1 MRLISQL
8 LIYALS
14 FNSISQKSS
23 ELIPTIEVFQTNLL
37 TLSSAF
43 ENRDYTTIH
52 KILIHKEVS
61 EEMFKNEV
69 ESAIQDSIL
78 PVSAIMSINKFGE
91 FGPLMHVFDDDMAYK
106 RYVEKAKVQ
115 VENCFAYYHEIKGL
129 DILVLAEWNGST
141 FRFFRLKNLKL
152 LSN

>member
-1 MRLISQL
+1 VRFIFQL
-8 LIYALS
+8 LIYAFS
-14 FNSISQKSS
+14 FNSIAQKSN
-23 ELIPTIEVFQTNLL
+23 EINPTIEVFQTNLL
-37 TLSSAF
+37 ALSSAF
-43 ENRDYTTIH
+43 ENRDYPTIH
-52 KILIHKEVS
+52 KIFIHKEVS

-78 PVSAIMSINKFGE
+78 PVSAIMSINKFGA
-91 FGPLMHVFDDDMAYK
+91 FGPLMNIVDDEMAYK
-106 RYVEKAKVQ
+106 RFVEKAKVQ

-129 DILVLAEWNGST
+129 DILVPAEWNGST